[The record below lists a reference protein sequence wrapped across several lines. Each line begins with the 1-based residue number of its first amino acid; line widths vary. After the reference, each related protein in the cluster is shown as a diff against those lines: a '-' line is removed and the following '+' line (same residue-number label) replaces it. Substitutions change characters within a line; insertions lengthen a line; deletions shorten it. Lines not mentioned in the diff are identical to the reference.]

1 MENVVAAVLQQAGFE
16 VEKAVIVEREFV
28 RTRTQGTAFHFVTAE
43 DQFLVPPARLRWSI
57 DVHIAYACWVCKG
70 CDVVC
75 CCVAET
81 TSIEVR
87 YGSLTL

>member
-1 MENVVAAVLQQAGFE
+1 LEIG
-16 VEKAVIVEREFV
+16 
-28 RTRTQGTAFHFVTAE
+28 
-43 DQFLVPPARLRWSI
+43 LVI
-57 DVHIAYACWVCKG
+57 DVDYQFGNRLGIRLVIAPSITKIVTWLEIRITITRMAIGGIQTRNGSLDCQN
-70 CDVVC
+70 

>member
-1 MENVVAAVLQQAGFE
+1 MPRPLLRTPLLILMPVARNAGVRCVLRGATMQ
-16 VEKAVIVEREFV
+16 
-28 RTRTQGTAFHFVTAE
+28 
-43 DQFLVPPARLRWSI
+43 
-57 DVHIAYACWVCKG
+57 KG
-70 CDVVC
+70 RGADRPV